1 MLVYRR
7 VVGEMMIE
15 PYGCGIHIVFSC
27 IQMYPSEILKTAGYP
42 DTAIITNTWEILG
55 CPLYVN
61 RDVNAADGIFTTETR
76 PFHHVDG
83 RNLAKDAWSS
93 KNHGIFTT
101 VFNWWFGFRWPIHR
115 RMSVLQ
121 RILGFS
127 NGTAWILAKA
137 RMVRWCFTSS
147 ASSILK
153 CEVLSGKHTKS
164 YGKWPIYRRFTY

>member
-61 RDVNAADGIFTTETR
+61 RDVNTADKIFTTETR
-76 PFHHVDG
+76 PTI
-83 RNLAKDAWSS
+83 SS
-93 KNHGIFTT
+93 CGWTKSVKGCLKLEKSWDFYHRLQLVQDFAGPST
-101 VFNWWFGFRWPIHR
+101 VECLSCSASCVFP
-115 RMSVLQ
+115 
-121 RILGFS
+121 
-127 NGTAWILAKA
+127 
-137 RMVRWCFTSS
+137 MVRLESWRRRAWCAGKTSS
-147 ASSILK
+147 VSSILK
-153 CEVLSGKHTKS
+153 LM
-164 YGKWPIYRRFTY
+164 